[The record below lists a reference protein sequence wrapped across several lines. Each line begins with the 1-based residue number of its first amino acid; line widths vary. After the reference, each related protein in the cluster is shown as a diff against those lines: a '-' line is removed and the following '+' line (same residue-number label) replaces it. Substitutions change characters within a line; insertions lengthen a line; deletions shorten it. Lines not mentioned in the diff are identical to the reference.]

1 MYRKWFFTLVL
12 TCLLPFGAAG
22 QWHTSN
28 QYHFDN
34 AIQFLPLAMEL
45 GLGFCT
51 PHQQTFTDR
60 FLVAATGYLV
70 MGTTVFTL
78 KTFTASKRPDSDA
91 TNSFPSGHTATAFL
105 GAELVRL
112 EYGTGWAIGAY
123 SIATLTAVMRVYPS
137 APAGLEGTAKPGRHS
152 PAGERPPLLHAHTRR
167 GRGRIGPFR
176 PVLEVWILPQETVTL

>member
-51 PHQQTFTDR
+51 PADVH
-60 FLVAATGYLV
+60 
-70 MGTTVFTL
+70 
-78 KTFTASKRPDSDA
+78 
-91 TNSFPSGHTATAFL
+91 
-105 GAELVRL
+105 
-112 EYGTGWAIGAY
+112 
-123 SIATLTAVMRVYPS
+123 
-137 APAGLEGTAKPGRHS
+137 
-152 PAGERPPLLHAHTRR
+152 
-167 GRGRIGPFR
+167 GPFPGCR
-176 PVLEVWILPQETVTL
+176 HGISRHGHEGLHPEDLHSE

>member
-70 MGTTVFTL
+70 N
-78 KTFTASKRPDSDA
+78 D
-91 TNSFPSGHTATAFL
+91 
-105 GAELVRL
+105 
-112 EYGTGWAIGAY
+112 
-123 SIATLTAVMRVYPS
+123 
-137 APAGLEGTAKPGRHS
+137 GLHPEDLHS
-152 PAGERPPLLHAHTRR
+152 E
-167 GRGRIGPFR
+167 
-176 PVLEVWILPQETVTL
+176 

>member
-78 KTFTASKRPDSDA
+78 KQLQPFWVR
-91 TNSFPSGHTATAFL
+91 NWSGWNT
-105 GAELVRL
+105 V
-112 EYGTGWAIGAY
+112 
-123 SIATLTAVMRVYPS
+123 
-137 APAGLEGTAKPGRHS
+137 PAGRSVRTA
-152 PAGERPPLLHAHTRR
+152 
-167 GRGRIGPFR
+167 
-176 PVLEVWILPQETVTL
+176 LPH

>member
-91 TNSFPSGHTATAFL
+91 TNSFPSG
-105 GAELVRL
+105 G
-112 EYGTGWAIGAY
+112 
-123 SIATLTAVMRVYPS
+123 IATLTATMRVVHDRHRFEDVVAGAGIGILS
-137 APAGLEGTAKPGRHS
+137 AHIARRLLPVWKDLLNLEGTPVQMSALPCCLPTQKGAVPGIALAVR
-152 PAGERPPLLHAHTRR
+152 
-167 GRGRIGPFR
+167 F
-176 PVLEVWILPQETVTL
+176 